1 MEQAHKLRLKKLY
14 IHGFKSF
21 ADRVEMTFEHGV
33 TGVVGPN
40 GCGKSNISDA
50 VRWVLGEQSAR
61 QLRGSK
67 MEDVIFNG
75 TEKRRR
81 MAYCEVTLTFDN
93 EDHSLPSDYTEVS
106 VTRRVFRTGES
117 EYLLNGTA
125 CRLKDVVDLFR
136 DTGIGRD
143 GYSIV
148 GQGRVG
154 EILSQKSEDRRQV
167 FEEAAGIV
175 KYKTRKLEAEKRL
188 ENTEQNLSRV
198 ADIISEL
205 EARLEPLRAQSEDA
219 RRYLAMRE
227 EQKGLDLNVFL
238 IRSERYQEKIAELRL
253 TAENMRETLAQNER
267 EQQAL
272 NERRENVQNQL
283 SEREEKAAEL
293 RESLQALIQE
303 VEAQEGQA
311 NVLRER
317 LAASRREQARVEDE
331 KRAAEEGETGMRRR
345 IETLEGEI
353 AREGEQV
360 AAREEQQAALDRAL
374 EEAETAAARLEAEAE
389 DAKERVIRFM
399 NDMGDVKSEQARL
412 TALGEAIDRQLASL
426 SAGAEED
433 SRVTADLKRAEED
446 AEGIWDEEN
455 DRLKAL
461 NEAARSASERKRQA
475 DEEYERLTAE
485 SQKLLSI
492 KQELGSRLKLLTE
505 MQRDYEG
512 YNLSVK
518 QVLMEAERRDGAGVH
533 GVVASILHAPQKLE
547 RALDMVLGGTL
558 QNVVVDRDEDAK
570 AMIEYLKRN
579 RYGRA
584 TFLPISSIRGRT
596 LDMGER
602 RVLSMPGCVGLASEM
617 VTYDP
622 IYRGIVENLLGR
634 TVIAE
639 DLNSGIAIQR
649 AGRYQFRLVTL
660 DGDVMHSGGSMT
672 GGSVQSRMTSLLS
685 REREITESTENMKKL
700 TEKLAQAQNQLKKGE
715 EERAALKRERAQLFD
730 DVHQQEIAVTR
741 AEDHLARAREELN
754 SHTGRAARVNEARA
768 QLAEQK
774 AEILSQLD
782 ALGQRRETT
791 EGEGEEL
798 RRKAQELQTSLSEK
812 RVALNAQRQET
823 GDARVALAT
832 AKRGFE
838 ALKQDLVRLNA
849 QKGDAARVL
858 AEAAES
864 LRALGERLKADEEA
878 LTTEEGRLE
887 LARRGLNAARED
899 FQRADESRLKAQT
912 ELKEISESAE
922 RLRVATEEFTD
933 RSHRAEMALSRAE
946 NDLEQMTARIWEDYQ
961 LTYEGAEPFR
971 DPDFKLAESEKRLNT
986 LRAAIRAMGP
996 VNVSAMDEYRETS
1009 ERYTELT
1016 AQRDDLTRAK
1026 DDLMG
1031 IISELTSKMETQFRA
1046 QFEQLDV
1053 YFRQTFTELFG
1064 GGRAELRLEDPKDA
1078 LNTGIEIVAQPPGKK
1093 LQMLSLLS
1101 GGERALTAIAIL
1113 FAMLKLK
1120 PTPFCILDE
1129 IEAAL
1134 DDANIDNFAEYLQT
1148 YSNKTQFVVVT
1159 HRKGT
1164 MSRCDALYGVAM
1176 EEKGVS
1182 KLMSVKLADA
1192 V

>member
-1 MEQAHKLRLKKLY
+1 MRLKKLY

-61 QLRGSK
+61 QLRGSR

-93 EDHSLPSDYTEVS
+93 EDHSLPSDYTEVA

-117 EYLLNGTA
+117 EYLLNGAA

-175 KYKTRKLEAEKRL
+175 KYKARKSEAEKRL
-188 ENTEQNLSRV
+188 DNTEQNLSRI

-205 EARLEPLRAQSEDA
+205 ESRLEPLRLQSEDA
-219 RRYLAMRE
+219 RKYLAMRE
-227 EQKGLDLNVFL
+227 EQKRLDLNVFL

-272 NERRENVQNQL
+272 NERRESVQNQL

-353 AREGEQV
+353 AREGEGV
-360 AAREEQQAALDRAL
+360 AAREERQTALDRAL
-374 EEAETAAARLEAEAE
+374 EEAEAAAARLETEAE

-412 TALGEAIDRQLASL
+412 TALGEAIDRQLTSL

-433 SRVTADLKRAEED
+433 SRVTADLRRAVED
-446 AEGIWDEEN
+446 AEGVWDEEN

-461 NEAARSASERKRQA
+461 NEAAREISERTRRA
-475 DEEYERLTAE
+475 GEEYERLTAE

-518 QVLMEAERRDGAGVH
+518 QVLMEAERRGGAGVH
-533 GVVASILHAPQKLE
+533 GVVASILHAPQRLE

-602 RVLSMPGCVGLASEM
+602 RLLSMPGCVGLASEM

-685 REREITESTENMKKL
+685 REREITESAENMKKL

-715 EERAALKRERAQLFD
+715 EERAALKKERAQLFD

-754 SHTGRAARVNEARA
+754 GHTGRAARVNEARA

-791 EGEGEEL
+791 EDEGEAL
-798 RRKAQELQTSLSEK
+798 RKKAQALQTSLSEK
-812 RVALNAQRQET
+812 RAALNAQRQEA

-838 ALKQDLVRLNA
+838 ALKQDLSRLNA
-849 QKGDAARVL
+849 QKGDAARAL

-864 LRALGERLKADEEA
+864 LRALACRLKADEEA

-887 LARRGLNAARED
+887 LARRGLNGARED

-1009 ERYTELT
+1009 ERYTELS
-1016 AQRDDLTRAK
+1016 AQRDDLERAK
-1026 DDLMG
+1026 NDLMG
-1031 IISELTSKMETQFRA
+1031 IISELTGKMETQFRA

-1148 YSNKTQFVVVT
+1148 YSTKTQFVVVT

>member
-1 MEQAHKLRLKKLY
+1 MRLKKLY

-93 EDHSLPSDYTEVS
+93 EDRSLPSDYTEVA

-117 EYLLNGTA
+117 EYLLNGAA

-175 KYKTRKLEAEKRL
+175 KYKARKSEAEKRL
-188 ENTEQNLSRV
+188 DNTEQNLSRI

-205 EARLEPLRAQSEDA
+205 ESRLEPLRLQSEDA
-219 RRYLAMRE
+219 RKYLAMRE

-272 NERRENVQNQL
+272 NERRESVQNQL
-283 SEREEKAAEL
+283 SEREERAAEL

-353 AREGEQV
+353 AREGEAV
-360 AAREEQQAALDRAL
+360 AAREERQAALDRAL
-374 EEAETAAARLEAEAE
+374 EEAEAAAARLETEAE

-433 SRVTADLKRAEED
+433 SRVAADLRRAVED
-446 AEGIWDEEN
+446 AEGVWDEEN

-461 NEAARSASERKRQA
+461 NEAAREISERTRRA
-475 DEEYERLTAE
+475 GEEYERLTAE

-518 QVLMEAERRDGAGVH
+518 QVLMEAERRGGAGVH

-754 SHTGRAARVNEARA
+754 GHTGRAARVNEARA

-791 EGEGEEL
+791 EDEGEAL
-798 RRKAQELQTSLSEK
+798 RKKAQALQTSLSEK
-812 RVALNAQRQET
+812 RAALNAQRQEA

-838 ALKQDLVRLNA
+838 ALKQDLSRLNA
-849 QKGDAARVL
+849 QKGDAARAL

-864 LRALGERLKADEEA
+864 LQALACRLKADEEA

-887 LARRGLNAARED
+887 LARRGLNGARED

-1009 ERYTELT
+1009 ERYRELS
-1016 AQRDDLTRAK
+1016 AQRDDLERAK
-1026 DDLMG
+1026 NDLMG
-1031 IISELTSKMETQFRA
+1031 IISELTGKMETQFRA

>member
-1 MEQAHKLRLKKLY
+1 MRLKKLY

-61 QLRGSK
+61 QLRGSR

-93 EDHSLPSDYTEVS
+93 EDHSLPSDYTEVA

-117 EYLLNGTA
+117 EYLLNGAA

-175 KYKTRKLEAEKRL
+175 KYKARKSEAEKRL
-188 ENTEQNLSRV
+188 DNTEQNLSRI

-205 EARLEPLRAQSEDA
+205 ESRLEPLRLQSEDA
-219 RRYLAMRE
+219 RKYLAMRE

-272 NERRENVQNQL
+272 NERRESVQNQL
-283 SEREEKAAEL
+283 SEREERAAEL

-353 AREGEQV
+353 AREGEGV
-360 AAREEQQAALDRAL
+360 AAREERQTALDRAL
-374 EEAETAAARLEAEAE
+374 EEAETAAARLETEAE

-433 SRVTADLKRAEED
+433 SRVAADLRRAVED
-446 AEGIWDEEN
+446 AEGVWDEEN

-461 NEAARSASERKRQA
+461 NEAAREISERTRRA
-475 DEEYERLTAE
+475 GEEYERLTAE

-518 QVLMEAERRDGAGVH
+518 QVLMEAERRGGAGVH

-754 SHTGRAARVNEARA
+754 GHTGRAARVNEARA

-791 EGEGEEL
+791 EDEGEAL
-798 RRKAQELQTSLSEK
+798 RKRAQALQTSLSEK
-812 RVALNAQRQET
+812 RVALNAQRQEA

-838 ALKQDLVRLNA
+838 ALKQDLSRLNA
-849 QKGDAARVL
+849 QKGDAARAL

-864 LRALGERLKADEEA
+864 LRALACRLKADEEA

-887 LARRGLNAARED
+887 LARRGLNGARED

-922 RLRVATEEFTD
+922 RLRVATEELTD

-1009 ERYTELT
+1009 ERYTELS
-1016 AQRDDLTRAK
+1016 AQRDDLERAK
-1026 DDLMG
+1026 NDLMG
-1031 IISELTSKMETQFRA
+1031 IISELTGKMETQFRA

>member
-1 MEQAHKLRLKKLY
+1 MRLKKLY

-61 QLRGSK
+61 QLRGSR

-93 EDHSLPSDYTEVS
+93 EDRSLPSDYTEVA

-117 EYLLNGTA
+117 EYLLNGAA

-175 KYKTRKLEAEKRL
+175 KYKARKSEAEKRL
-188 ENTEQNLSRV
+188 DNTEQNLSRI

-205 EARLEPLRAQSEDA
+205 ESRLEPLRLQSEDA
-219 RRYLAMRE
+219 RKYLAMRE

-272 NERRENVQNQL
+272 NERRESVQNQL
-283 SEREEKAAEL
+283 SEREERAAEL

-353 AREGEQV
+353 AREGEGV
-360 AAREEQQAALDRAL
+360 AAREERQAALDRAL
-374 EEAETAAARLEAEAE
+374 EEAETAAARLETEAE

-412 TALGEAIDRQLASL
+412 TALGEAIDRQLTSL

-433 SRVTADLKRAEED
+433 SRVAADLTRAVED
-446 AEGIWDEEN
+446 AEGVWDEEN

-461 NEAARSASERKRQA
+461 NEAAREISERTRRA
-475 DEEYERLTAE
+475 GEEYERLTAE

-518 QVLMEAERRDGAGVH
+518 QVLMEAERRGGAGVH
-533 GVVASILHAPQKLE
+533 GVVASILHAPQRLE

-715 EERAALKRERAQLFD
+715 EERAALKKERAQLFD

-754 SHTGRAARVNEARA
+754 GHTGRAARVNEARA

-791 EGEGEEL
+791 EDEGEAL
-798 RRKAQELQTSLSEK
+798 RKKAQALQTSLSEK
-812 RVALNAQRQET
+812 RVALNAQRQEA

-838 ALKQDLVRLNA
+838 ALKQDLSRLNA
-849 QKGDAARVL
+849 QKGDAARAL

-864 LRALGERLKADEEA
+864 LRALACRLKADEEA

-887 LARRGLNAARED
+887 LARRGLNGARED

-912 ELKEISESAE
+912 ELKEISESSE

-1009 ERYTELT
+1009 ERYRELS
-1016 AQRDDLTRAK
+1016 AQRDDLERAK
-1026 DDLMG
+1026 NDLMG
-1031 IISELTSKMETQFRA
+1031 IISELTGKMETQFRA

>member
-1 MEQAHKLRLKKLY
+1 MRLKKLY

-61 QLRGSK
+61 QLRGSR

-93 EDHSLPSDYTEVS
+93 EDHSLPSDYTEVA

-117 EYLLNGTA
+117 EYLLNGAA

-175 KYKTRKLEAEKRL
+175 KYKARKSEAEKRL
-188 ENTEQNLSRV
+188 DNTEQNLSRI

-205 EARLEPLRAQSEDA
+205 ESRLEPLRLQSEDA
-219 RRYLAMRE
+219 RKYLAMRE

-272 NERRENVQNQL
+272 NERRESVQNQL
-283 SEREEKAAEL
+283 SEREERAAEL

-353 AREGEQV
+353 AREGEAV
-360 AAREEQQAALDRAL
+360 AAREERQAALDRAL
-374 EEAETAAARLEAEAE
+374 EEAETAAARLETEAE

-433 SRVTADLKRAEED
+433 SRVAADLRRAVED
-446 AEGIWDEEN
+446 AEGVWDEEN

-461 NEAARSASERKRQA
+461 NEAAREISERTRRA
-475 DEEYERLTAE
+475 GEEYERLTAE

-518 QVLMEAERRDGAGVH
+518 QVLMEAERRGGAGVH

-754 SHTGRAARVNEARA
+754 GHTGRAARVNEARA

-791 EGEGEEL
+791 EDEGEAL
-798 RRKAQELQTSLSEK
+798 RKKAQALQTSLSEK
-812 RVALNAQRQET
+812 RVALNAQRQEA

-838 ALKQDLVRLNA
+838 ALKQDLSRLNA
-849 QKGDAARVL
+849 QKGDAARAL

-864 LRALGERLKADEEA
+864 LLALACRLKADEEA

-887 LARRGLNAARED
+887 LARRGLNGARED

-1009 ERYTELT
+1009 ERYTELS
-1016 AQRDDLTRAK
+1016 AQRDDLERAK
-1026 DDLMG
+1026 NDLMG
-1031 IISELTSKMETQFRA
+1031 IISELTGKMETQFRA

-1148 YSNKTQFVVVT
+1148 YSTKTQFVVVT

-1182 KLMSVKLADA
+1182 KLVSVKLADA

>member
-1 MEQAHKLRLKKLY
+1 MRLKKLY

-61 QLRGSK
+61 QLRGSR

-93 EDHSLPSDYTEVS
+93 EDRSLPSDYTEVA

-117 EYLLNGTA
+117 EYLLNGAA

-175 KYKTRKLEAEKRL
+175 KYKARKSEAEKRL
-188 ENTEQNLSRV
+188 DNTEQNLSRI

-205 EARLEPLRAQSEDA
+205 ESRLEPLRLQSEDA
-219 RRYLAMRE
+219 RKYLAMRE

-272 NERRENVQNQL
+272 NERRESVQNQL
-283 SEREEKAAEL
+283 SEREERAAEL

-353 AREGEQV
+353 AREGEGV
-360 AAREEQQAALDRAL
+360 AAREERQAALDRAL
-374 EEAETAAARLEAEAE
+374 EEAEAAAARLETEAE

-412 TALGEAIDRQLASL
+412 TALGEAIDRQLTSL

-433 SRVTADLKRAEED
+433 SRVTADLRRAVED
-446 AEGIWDEEN
+446 AEGVWDEEN

-461 NEAARSASERKRQA
+461 NEAAREISERTRRA
-475 DEEYERLTAE
+475 GEEYERLTAE

-518 QVLMEAERRDGAGVH
+518 QVLMEAERRGGAGVH

-700 TEKLAQAQNQLKKGE
+700 TEKLAQAQNQLRKGE

-754 SHTGRAARVNEARA
+754 GHTGRAARVNEARA

-791 EGEGEEL
+791 EDEGEAL
-798 RRKAQELQTSLSEK
+798 RKKAQALQTSLSEK
-812 RVALNAQRQET
+812 RAALNAQRQEA

-838 ALKQDLVRLNA
+838 ALKQDLSRLNA
-849 QKGDAARVL
+849 QKGDAARAL

-864 LRALGERLKADEEA
+864 LLALACRLKADEEA

-887 LARRGLNAARED
+887 LARRGLNGARED

-1009 ERYTELT
+1009 ERYTELS
-1016 AQRDDLTRAK
+1016 AQRDDLERAK
-1026 DDLMG
+1026 NDLLG
-1031 IISELTSKMETQFRA
+1031 IISELTGKMETQFRA

>member
-1 MEQAHKLRLKKLY
+1 
-14 IHGFKSF
+14 
-21 ADRVEMTFEHGV
+21 MTFEHGV

-93 EDHSLPSDYTEVS
+93 EDHSLPSDYTEVA

-175 KYKTRKLEAEKRL
+175 KYKARKSEAEKRL
-188 ENTEQNLSRV
+188 DNTEQNLSRI

-205 EARLEPLRAQSEDA
+205 ESRLEPLRLQSEDA
-219 RRYLAMRE
+219 RKYLAMRE

-272 NERRENVQNQL
+272 NERRESVQNQL

-353 AREGEQV
+353 AREGEGV
-360 AAREEQQAALDRAL
+360 AAREERQTALDRAL
-374 EEAETAAARLEAEAE
+374 EEAEAAAARLETEAE

-412 TALGEAIDRQLASL
+412 TALGEAIDRQLTSL

-433 SRVTADLKRAEED
+433 SRVTADLRRAVED
-446 AEGIWDEEN
+446 AEGVWDEEN

-461 NEAARSASERKRQA
+461 NEAAREISERTRRA
-475 DEEYERLTAE
+475 GEEYERLTAE

-518 QVLMEAERRDGAGVH
+518 QVLMEAERRGGAGVH
-533 GVVASILHAPQKLE
+533 GVVASILHAPQRLE

-685 REREITESTENMKKL
+685 REREITESAENMKKL

-715 EERAALKRERAQLFD
+715 EERAALKKERAQLFD

-754 SHTGRAARVNEARA
+754 GHTGRAARVNEARA

-791 EGEGEEL
+791 EDEGEAL
-798 RRKAQELQTSLSEK
+798 RKKAQALQTSLSEK
-812 RVALNAQRQET
+812 RAALNAQRQEA

-838 ALKQDLVRLNA
+838 ALKQDLSRLNA
-849 QKGDAARVL
+849 QKGDAARAL

-864 LRALGERLKADEEA
+864 LRALACRLKADEEA

-887 LARRGLNAARED
+887 LARRGLNGARED

-1009 ERYTELT
+1009 ERYTELS
-1016 AQRDDLTRAK
+1016 AQRDDLERAK
-1026 DDLMG
+1026 NDLLG
-1031 IISELTSKMETQFRA
+1031 IISELTGKMETQFRA

-1148 YSNKTQFVVVT
+1148 YSTKTQFVVVT

>member
-1 MEQAHKLRLKKLY
+1 MRLKKLY

-61 QLRGSK
+61 QLRGSR

-93 EDHSLPSDYTEVS
+93 EDHSLPSDYTEVA

-117 EYLLNGTA
+117 EYLLNGAA

-175 KYKTRKLEAEKRL
+175 KYKARKSEAEKRL
-188 ENTEQNLSRV
+188 DNTEQNLSRI

-205 EARLEPLRAQSEDA
+205 ESRLEPLRLQSEDA
-219 RRYLAMRE
+219 RKYLAMRE

-272 NERRENVQNQL
+272 NERRESVQNQL

-353 AREGEQV
+353 AREGEGV
-360 AAREEQQAALDRAL
+360 AAREERQAALDRAL
-374 EEAETAAARLEAEAE
+374 EEAEAAAARLETEAE

-433 SRVTADLKRAEED
+433 SRVTADLTRAVED
-446 AEGIWDEEN
+446 AEGVWDEEN

-461 NEAARSASERKRQA
+461 NEAAREISERTRRA
-475 DEEYERLTAE
+475 GEEYERLTAE

-518 QVLMEAERRDGAGVH
+518 QVLMEAERRGGAGVH

-754 SHTGRAARVNEARA
+754 GHTGRAARVNEARA

-791 EGEGEEL
+791 EDEGEAL
-798 RRKAQELQTSLSEK
+798 RKKAQALQTSLSEK
-812 RVALNAQRQET
+812 RAALNAQRQEA

-838 ALKQDLVRLNA
+838 ALKQDLSRLNA
-849 QKGDAARVL
+849 QKGDAARAL

-864 LRALGERLKADEEA
+864 LRALACRLKADEEA

-887 LARRGLNAARED
+887 LARRGLNGARED

-1009 ERYTELT
+1009 ERYRELS
-1016 AQRDDLTRAK
+1016 AQRDDLERAK
-1026 DDLMG
+1026 NDLMG
-1031 IISELTSKMETQFRA
+1031 IISELTGKMETQFRA

-1148 YSNKTQFVVVT
+1148 YSTKTQFVVVT

-1182 KLMSVKLADA
+1182 KLVSVKLADA

>member
-1 MEQAHKLRLKKLY
+1 MRLKKLY

-61 QLRGSK
+61 QLRGSR

-93 EDHSLPSDYTEVS
+93 EDRSLPSDYTEVA

-117 EYLLNGTA
+117 EYLLNGAA

-175 KYKTRKLEAEKRL
+175 KYKARKSEAEKRL
-188 ENTEQNLSRV
+188 DNTEQNLSRI

-205 EARLEPLRAQSEDA
+205 ESRLEPLRLQSEDA
-219 RRYLAMRE
+219 RKYLAMRE

-272 NERRENVQNQL
+272 NERRESVQNQL

-353 AREGEQV
+353 AREGEGV
-360 AAREEQQAALDRAL
+360 AAREERQTALDRAL
-374 EEAETAAARLEAEAE
+374 EEAEAAAARLETEAE

-433 SRVTADLKRAEED
+433 SRVTADLRRAVED
-446 AEGIWDEEN
+446 AEGVWDEEN

-461 NEAARSASERKRQA
+461 NEAAREISERTRRA
-475 DEEYERLTAE
+475 GEEYERLTAE

-518 QVLMEAERRDGAGVH
+518 QVLMEAERRGGAGVH
-533 GVVASILHAPQKLE
+533 GVVASILHAPQRLE

-685 REREITESTENMKKL
+685 REREITESAENMKKL

-715 EERAALKRERAQLFD
+715 EERAALKKERAQLFD

-754 SHTGRAARVNEARA
+754 GHTGRAARVNEARA

-791 EGEGEEL
+791 EDEGEAL
-798 RRKAQELQTSLSEK
+798 RKKAQALQASLSEK
-812 RVALNAQRQET
+812 RAALNAQRQEA

-838 ALKQDLVRLNA
+838 ALKQDLSRLNA
-849 QKGDAARVL
+849 QKGDAARAL

-864 LRALGERLKADEEA
+864 LRALACRLKADEEA

-887 LARRGLNAARED
+887 LARRGLNGARED

-1009 ERYTELT
+1009 ERYRELS
-1016 AQRDDLTRAK
+1016 AQRDDLERAK
-1026 DDLMG
+1026 NDLLG
-1031 IISELTSKMETQFRA
+1031 IISELTGKMETQFRA

-1182 KLMSVKLADA
+1182 KLVSVKLADA

>member
-1 MEQAHKLRLKKLY
+1 MRLKKLY

-61 QLRGSK
+61 QLRGSR

-93 EDHSLPSDYTEVS
+93 EDHSLPSDYTEVA

-117 EYLLNGTA
+117 EYLLNGAA

-175 KYKTRKLEAEKRL
+175 KYKARKSEAEKRL
-188 ENTEQNLSRV
+188 DNTEQNLSRI

-205 EARLEPLRAQSEDA
+205 ESRLEPLRLQSEDA
-219 RRYLAMRE
+219 RKYLAMRE

-272 NERRENVQNQL
+272 NERRESVQNQL

-353 AREGEQV
+353 AREGEAV
-360 AAREEQQAALDRAL
+360 AAREERQAALDRAL
-374 EEAETAAARLEAEAE
+374 EEAEAAAARLETEAE

-433 SRVTADLKRAEED
+433 SRVTADLTRAVED
-446 AEGIWDEEN
+446 AEGVWDEEN
-455 DRLKAL
+455 ERLKAL
-461 NEAARSASERKRQA
+461 NEAAREISERTRRA
-475 DEEYERLTAE
+475 GEEYERLTAE

-518 QVLMEAERRDGAGVH
+518 QVLMEAERRGGAGVH

-685 REREITESTENMKKL
+685 REREITESAENMKKL

-715 EERAALKRERAQLFD
+715 EERAALKKERAQLFD

-754 SHTGRAARVNEARA
+754 GHTGRAARVNEARA

-791 EGEGEEL
+791 EDEGEAL
-798 RRKAQELQTSLSEK
+798 RKKAQALQTSLSEK
-812 RVALNAQRQET
+812 RAALNAQRQEA

-838 ALKQDLVRLNA
+838 ALKQDLSRLNA
-849 QKGDAARVL
+849 QKGDAARAL

-864 LRALGERLKADEEA
+864 LRALACRLKADEEA

-887 LARRGLNAARED
+887 LARRGLNGARED

-1009 ERYTELT
+1009 ERYRELS
-1016 AQRDDLTRAK
+1016 AQRDDLERAK
-1026 DDLMG
+1026 NDLMG
-1031 IISELTSKMETQFRA
+1031 IISELTGKMETQFRA

-1182 KLMSVKLADA
+1182 KLVSVKLADA

>member
-1 MEQAHKLRLKKLY
+1 MRLKKLY

-61 QLRGSK
+61 QLRGSR

-93 EDHSLPSDYTEVS
+93 EDRSLPSDYTEVA

-117 EYLLNGTA
+117 EYLLNGAA

-175 KYKTRKLEAEKRL
+175 KYKARKSEAEKRL
-188 ENTEQNLSRV
+188 DNTEQNLSRI

-205 EARLEPLRAQSEDA
+205 ESRLEPLRLQSEDA
-219 RRYLAMRE
+219 RKYLAMRE
-227 EQKGLDLNVFL
+227 EQKRLDLNVFL

-272 NERRENVQNQL
+272 NERRESVQNQL
-283 SEREEKAAEL
+283 SEREERAAEL

-353 AREGEQV
+353 AREGEGV
-360 AAREEQQAALDRAL
+360 AAREERQTALDRAL
-374 EEAETAAARLEAEAE
+374 EEAEAAAARLETEAE

-412 TALGEAIDRQLASL
+412 TALGEAIDRQLTSL

-433 SRVTADLKRAEED
+433 SRVTADLRRAVED
-446 AEGIWDEEN
+446 AEGVWDEEN

-461 NEAARSASERKRQA
+461 NEAAREISERTRRA
-475 DEEYERLTAE
+475 GEEYERLTAE

-518 QVLMEAERRDGAGVH
+518 QVLMEAERRGGAGVH
-533 GVVASILHAPQKLE
+533 GVVASILHAPQRLE

-685 REREITESTENMKKL
+685 REREITESAENMKKL

-715 EERAALKRERAQLFD
+715 EERAALKKERAQLFD

-754 SHTGRAARVNEARA
+754 GHTGRAARVNEARA

-791 EGEGEEL
+791 EDEGEAL
-798 RRKAQELQTSLSEK
+798 RKKAQALQTSLSEK
-812 RVALNAQRQET
+812 RAALNAQRQEA

-838 ALKQDLVRLNA
+838 ALKQDLSRLNA
-849 QKGDAARVL
+849 QKGDAARAL

-864 LRALGERLKADEEA
+864 LRALACRLKADEEA

-887 LARRGLNAARED
+887 LARRGLNGARED

-1009 ERYTELT
+1009 ERYRELS
-1016 AQRDDLTRAK
+1016 AQRDDLERAK
-1026 DDLMG
+1026 NDLLG
-1031 IISELTSKMETQFRA
+1031 IISELTGKMETQFRA

-1182 KLMSVKLADA
+1182 KLVSVKLADA

>member
-1 MEQAHKLRLKKLY
+1 MRLKKLY

-61 QLRGSK
+61 QLRGSR

-93 EDHSLPSDYTEVS
+93 EDHSLPSDYTEVA

-117 EYLLNGTA
+117 EYLLNGAA

-175 KYKTRKLEAEKRL
+175 KYKARKSEAEKRL
-188 ENTEQNLSRV
+188 DNTEQNLSRI

-205 EARLEPLRAQSEDA
+205 ESRLEPLRLQSEDA
-219 RRYLAMRE
+219 RKYLAMRE

-272 NERRENVQNQL
+272 NERRESVQNQL

-353 AREGEQV
+353 AREGEAV
-360 AAREEQQAALDRAL
+360 AAREERQAALDRAL
-374 EEAETAAARLEAEAE
+374 EEAEAAAARLETEAE

-433 SRVTADLKRAEED
+433 SRVAADLTRAVED
-446 AEGIWDEEN
+446 AEGVWDEEN

-461 NEAARSASERKRQA
+461 NEAAREISERTRRA
-475 DEEYERLTAE
+475 GEEYERLTAE

-518 QVLMEAERRDGAGVH
+518 QVLMEAERRGGAGVH

-754 SHTGRAARVNEARA
+754 GHTGRAARVNEARA

-791 EGEGEEL
+791 EDEGEAL
-798 RRKAQELQTSLSEK
+798 RKKAQALQTSLSEK
-812 RVALNAQRQET
+812 RAALNAQRQEA

-838 ALKQDLVRLNA
+838 ALKQDLSRLNA
-849 QKGDAARVL
+849 QKGDAARAL

-864 LRALGERLKADEEA
+864 LRALACRLKADEEA

-887 LARRGLNAARED
+887 LARRGLNGARED

-1009 ERYTELT
+1009 ERYTELS
-1016 AQRDDLTRAK
+1016 AQRDDLERAK
-1026 DDLMG
+1026 NDLMG
-1031 IISELTSKMETQFRA
+1031 IISELTGKMETQFRA

>member
-1 MEQAHKLRLKKLY
+1 MRLKKLY

-61 QLRGSK
+61 QLRGSR

-93 EDHSLPSDYTEVS
+93 EDHSLPSDYTEVA

-117 EYLLNGTA
+117 EYLLNGAA

-175 KYKTRKLEAEKRL
+175 KYKARKSEAEKRL
-188 ENTEQNLSRV
+188 DNTEQNLSRI

-205 EARLEPLRAQSEDA
+205 ESRLEPLRLQSEDA
-219 RRYLAMRE
+219 RKYLAMRE

-253 TAENMRETLAQNER
+253 TAESMRETLAQNER

-272 NERRENVQNQL
+272 NERRESVQNQL
-283 SEREEKAAEL
+283 SEREERAAEL

-353 AREGEQV
+353 AREGEAV
-360 AAREEQQAALDRAL
+360 AAREERQAALDRAL
-374 EEAETAAARLEAEAE
+374 EEAEAAAVRLETEAE

-433 SRVTADLKRAEED
+433 SRVAADLTRAVED
-446 AEGIWDEEN
+446 AEGVWDEEN

-461 NEAARSASERKRQA
+461 NEAAREISERTRRA
-475 DEEYERLTAE
+475 GEEYERLTAE

-518 QVLMEAERRDGAGVH
+518 QVLMEAERRGGAGVH

-754 SHTGRAARVNEARA
+754 GHTGRAARVNEARA

-791 EGEGEEL
+791 EDEGEAL
-798 RRKAQELQTSLSEK
+798 RKKAQALQTSLSEK
-812 RVALNAQRQET
+812 RAALNAQRQEA

-838 ALKQDLVRLNA
+838 ALKQDLSRLNA
-849 QKGDAARVL
+849 QKGDAARAL

-864 LRALGERLKADEEA
+864 LRALACRLKADEEA

-887 LARRGLNAARED
+887 LARRGLNGARED

-1009 ERYTELT
+1009 ERYRELS
-1016 AQRDDLTRAK
+1016 AQRDDLERAK
-1026 DDLMG
+1026 NDLMG
-1031 IISELTSKMETQFRA
+1031 IISELTGKMETQFRA

-1164 MSRCDALYGVAM
+1164 MTRCDALYGVAM

>member
-1 MEQAHKLRLKKLY
+1 MRLKKLY

-61 QLRGSK
+61 QLRGSR

-93 EDHSLPSDYTEVS
+93 EDHSLPSDYTEVA

-117 EYLLNGTA
+117 EYLLNGAA

-175 KYKTRKLEAEKRL
+175 KYKARKSEAEKRL
-188 ENTEQNLSRV
+188 DNTEQNLSRI

-205 EARLEPLRAQSEDA
+205 ESRLEPLRLQSEDA
-219 RRYLAMRE
+219 RKYLAMRE
-227 EQKGLDLNVFL
+227 EQKRLDLNVFL

-272 NERRENVQNQL
+272 NERRESVQNQL

-353 AREGEQV
+353 AREGEGV
-360 AAREEQQAALDRAL
+360 AAREERQTALDRAL
-374 EEAETAAARLEAEAE
+374 EEAEAAAARLETEAE

-412 TALGEAIDRQLASL
+412 TALGEAIDRQLTSL

-433 SRVTADLKRAEED
+433 SRVTADLRRAVED
-446 AEGIWDEEN
+446 AEGVWDEEN

-461 NEAARSASERKRQA
+461 NEAAREISERTRRA
-475 DEEYERLTAE
+475 GEEYERLTAE

-518 QVLMEAERRDGAGVH
+518 QVLMEAERRGGAGVH
-533 GVVASILHAPQKLE
+533 GVVASILHAPQRLE

-602 RVLSMPGCVGLASEM
+602 RLLSMPGCVGLASEM

-685 REREITESTENMKKL
+685 REREITESAENMKKL

-715 EERAALKRERAQLFD
+715 EERAALKKERAQLFD

-754 SHTGRAARVNEARA
+754 GHTGRAARVNEARA

-791 EGEGEEL
+791 EDEGEAL
-798 RRKAQELQTSLSEK
+798 RKKAQALQTSLSEK
-812 RVALNAQRQET
+812 RAALNAQRQEA

-838 ALKQDLVRLNA
+838 ALKQDLSRLNA

-864 LRALGERLKADEEA
+864 LLALACRLKADEEA

-887 LARRGLNAARED
+887 LARRGLNGARED

-1009 ERYTELT
+1009 ERYRELS
-1016 AQRDDLTRAK
+1016 AQRDDLERAK
-1026 DDLMG
+1026 NDLLG
-1031 IISELTSKMETQFRA
+1031 IISELTGKMETQFRA

-1182 KLMSVKLADA
+1182 KLVSVKLADA

>member
-1 MEQAHKLRLKKLY
+1 MRLKKLY

-61 QLRGSK
+61 QLRGSR

-93 EDHSLPSDYTEVS
+93 EDHSLPSDYTEVA

-117 EYLLNGTA
+117 EYLLNGAA

-175 KYKTRKLEAEKRL
+175 KYKARKSEAEKRL
-188 ENTEQNLSRV
+188 DNTEQNLSRI

-205 EARLEPLRAQSEDA
+205 ESRLEPLRLQSEDA
-219 RRYLAMRE
+219 RKYLAMRE

-272 NERRENVQNQL
+272 NERRESVQNQL

-353 AREGEQV
+353 AREGEAV
-360 AAREEQQAALDRAL
+360 AAREERQAALDRAL
-374 EEAETAAARLEAEAE
+374 EEAEAAAARLETEAE

-433 SRVTADLKRAEED
+433 SRVTADLTRAVED
-446 AEGIWDEEN
+446 AEGVWDEEN

-461 NEAARSASERKRQA
+461 NEAAREISERTRRA
-475 DEEYERLTAE
+475 GEEYERLTAE

-518 QVLMEAERRDGAGVH
+518 QVLMEAERRGGAGVH

-754 SHTGRAARVNEARA
+754 GHTGRAARVNEARA

-791 EGEGEEL
+791 EDEGEAL
-798 RRKAQELQTSLSEK
+798 RKKAQALQTSLSEK
-812 RVALNAQRQET
+812 RAALNAQRQEA

-838 ALKQDLVRLNA
+838 ALKQDLSRLNA
-849 QKGDAARVL
+849 QKGDAARAL

-864 LRALGERLKADEEA
+864 LRALACRLKADEEA

-887 LARRGLNAARED
+887 LARRGLNGARED

-1009 ERYTELT
+1009 ERYTELS
-1016 AQRDDLTRAK
+1016 AQRDDLERAK
-1026 DDLMG
+1026 NDLMG
-1031 IISELTSKMETQFRA
+1031 IISELTGKMETQFRA

>member
-1 MEQAHKLRLKKLY
+1 MRLKKLY

-61 QLRGSK
+61 QLRGSR

-93 EDHSLPSDYTEVS
+93 EDHSLPSDYTEVA

-117 EYLLNGTA
+117 EYLLNGAA

-175 KYKTRKLEAEKRL
+175 KYKARKSEAEKRL
-188 ENTEQNLSRV
+188 DNTEQNLSRI

-205 EARLEPLRAQSEDA
+205 ESRLEPLRLQSEDA
-219 RRYLAMRE
+219 RKYLAMRE

-272 NERRENVQNQL
+272 NERRESVQNQL
-283 SEREEKAAEL
+283 SEREERAAEL

-353 AREGEQV
+353 AREGEGV
-360 AAREEQQAALDRAL
+360 AAREERQAALDRAL
-374 EEAETAAARLEAEAE
+374 EEAEAAAARLETEAE

-433 SRVTADLKRAEED
+433 SRVAADLTRAVED
-446 AEGIWDEEN
+446 AEGVWDEEN

-461 NEAARSASERKRQA
+461 NEAAREISERTRRA
-475 DEEYERLTAE
+475 GEEYERLTAE

-518 QVLMEAERRDGAGVH
+518 QVLMEAERRGGAGVH

-754 SHTGRAARVNEARA
+754 GHTGRAARVNEARA

-791 EGEGEEL
+791 EDEGEAL
-798 RRKAQELQTSLSEK
+798 RKKAQALQTSLSEK
-812 RVALNAQRQET
+812 RVALNAQRQEV

-838 ALKQDLVRLNA
+838 ALKQDLSRLNA
-849 QKGDAARVL
+849 QKGDAARALV
-858 AEAAES
+858 EAAES
-864 LRALGERLKADEEA
+864 LLALACRLKADEEA

-887 LARRGLNAARED
+887 LARRGLNGARED

-1009 ERYTELT
+1009 ERYTELS
-1016 AQRDDLTRAK
+1016 AQRDDLERAK
-1026 DDLMG
+1026 NDLMG
-1031 IISELTSKMETQFRA
+1031 IISELTGKMETQFRA

>member
-1 MEQAHKLRLKKLY
+1 MRLKKLY

-93 EDHSLPSDYTEVS
+93 EDRSLPSDYTEVA

-117 EYLLNGTA
+117 EYLLNGAA

-175 KYKTRKLEAEKRL
+175 KYKARKSEAEKRL
-188 ENTEQNLSRV
+188 DNTEQNLSRI

-205 EARLEPLRAQSEDA
+205 ESRLEPLRLQSEDA
-219 RRYLAMRE
+219 RKYLAMRE

-253 TAENMRETLAQNER
+253 TAESMRETLAQNER

-272 NERRENVQNQL
+272 NERRESVQNQL

-353 AREGEQV
+353 AREGEGV
-360 AAREEQQAALDRAL
+360 AAREERQAALDRAL
-374 EEAETAAARLEAEAE
+374 EEAETAAARLETEAE

-433 SRVTADLKRAEED
+433 SRVTADLTRAVED
-446 AEGIWDEEN
+446 AEGVWDEEN

-461 NEAARSASERKRQA
+461 NEAAREISERTRRA
-475 DEEYERLTAE
+475 GEEYERLTAE

-518 QVLMEAERRDGAGVH
+518 QVLMEAERRGGAGVH

-570 AMIEYLKRN
+570 AMIEYLKCN

-685 REREITESTENMKKL
+685 REREITESAENMKKL

-754 SHTGRAARVNEARA
+754 GHTGRAARVNEARA

-791 EGEGEEL
+791 EDEGEAL
-798 RRKAQELQTSLSEK
+798 RKKAQALQTSLSEK
-812 RVALNAQRQET
+812 RAALNAQRQEA

-838 ALKQDLVRLNA
+838 ALKQDLSRLNA
-849 QKGDAARVL
+849 QKGDAARAL

-864 LRALGERLKADEEA
+864 LLALACRLKADEEA

-887 LARRGLNAARED
+887 LARRGLNGARED

-1009 ERYTELT
+1009 ERYTELS
-1016 AQRDDLTRAK
+1016 AQRDDLERAK
-1026 DDLMG
+1026 NDLMG
-1031 IISELTSKMETQFRA
+1031 IISELTGKMETQFRA

-1182 KLMSVKLADA
+1182 KLVSVKLADA

>member
-1 MEQAHKLRLKKLY
+1 
-14 IHGFKSF
+14 
-21 ADRVEMTFEHGV
+21 MTFEHGV

-61 QLRGSK
+61 QLRGSR

-93 EDHSLPSDYTEVS
+93 EDRSLPSDYTEVA

-117 EYLLNGTA
+117 EYLLNGAA

-175 KYKTRKLEAEKRL
+175 KYKARKSEAEKRL
-188 ENTEQNLSRV
+188 DNTEQNLSRI

-205 EARLEPLRAQSEDA
+205 ESRLEPLRLQSEDA
-219 RRYLAMRE
+219 RKYLAMRE

-272 NERRENVQNQL
+272 NERRESVQNQL
-283 SEREEKAAEL
+283 SEREERAAEL

-353 AREGEQV
+353 AREGEGV
-360 AAREEQQAALDRAL
+360 AAREERQAALDRAL
-374 EEAETAAARLEAEAE
+374 EEAETAAARLETEAE

-433 SRVTADLKRAEED
+433 SRVTADLMRAVED
-446 AEGIWDEEN
+446 AEGVWDEEN

-461 NEAARSASERKRQA
+461 NEAAREISERTRRA
-475 DEEYERLTAE
+475 GEEYERLTAE

-518 QVLMEAERRDGAGVH
+518 QVLMEAERRGGAGVH

-754 SHTGRAARVNEARA
+754 GHTGRAARVNEARA

-791 EGEGEEL
+791 EDEGEAL
-798 RRKAQELQTSLSEK
+798 RKKAQALQTSLSEK
-812 RVALNAQRQET
+812 RAALNAQRQEA

-838 ALKQDLVRLNA
+838 ALKQDLSRLNA
-849 QKGDAARVL
+849 QKGDAARAL

-864 LRALGERLKADEEA
+864 LLALACRLKADEEA

-887 LARRGLNAARED
+887 LARRGLNGARED

-1009 ERYTELT
+1009 ERYTELS
-1016 AQRDDLTRAK
+1016 AQRDDLERAK
-1026 DDLMG
+1026 NDLMG
-1031 IISELTSKMETQFRA
+1031 IISELTGKMETQFRA

-1182 KLMSVKLADA
+1182 KLVSVKLADA

>member
-1 MEQAHKLRLKKLY
+1 MRLKKLY

-61 QLRGSK
+61 QLRGSR

-93 EDHSLPSDYTEVS
+93 EDRSLPSDYTEVA

-117 EYLLNGTA
+117 EYLLNGAA

-175 KYKTRKLEAEKRL
+175 KYKARKSEAEKRL
-188 ENTEQNLSRV
+188 DNTEQNLSRI

-205 EARLEPLRAQSEDA
+205 ESRLEPLRLQSEDA
-219 RRYLAMRE
+219 RKYLAMRE

-272 NERRENVQNQL
+272 NERRESVQNQL
-283 SEREEKAAEL
+283 SEREERAAEL

-353 AREGEQV
+353 AREGEGV
-360 AAREEQQAALDRAL
+360 AAREERQAALDRAL
-374 EEAETAAARLEAEAE
+374 EEAETAAARLETEAE

-433 SRVTADLKRAEED
+433 SRVTADLMRAVED
-446 AEGIWDEEN
+446 AEGVWDEEN

-461 NEAARSASERKRQA
+461 NEAAREISERTRRA
-475 DEEYERLTAE
+475 GEEYERLTAE

-518 QVLMEAERRDGAGVH
+518 QVLMEAERRGGAGVH

-754 SHTGRAARVNEARA
+754 GHTGRAARVNEARA

-791 EGEGEEL
+791 EDEGEAL
-798 RRKAQELQTSLSEK
+798 RKKAQALQTSLSEK
-812 RVALNAQRQET
+812 RAALNAQRQEA

-838 ALKQDLVRLNA
+838 ALKQDLSRLNA
-849 QKGDAARVL
+849 QKGDAARAL

-864 LRALGERLKADEEA
+864 LLALACRLKADEEA

-887 LARRGLNAARED
+887 LARRGLNGARED

-1009 ERYTELT
+1009 ERYTELS
-1016 AQRDDLTRAK
+1016 AQRDDLERAK
-1026 DDLMG
+1026 NDLMG
-1031 IISELTSKMETQFRA
+1031 IISELTGKMETQFRA

-1182 KLMSVKLADA
+1182 KLVSVKLADA

>member
-1 MEQAHKLRLKKLY
+1 MRLKKLY

-61 QLRGSK
+61 QLRGSR

-93 EDHSLPSDYTEVS
+93 EDHSLPSDYTEVA

-117 EYLLNGTA
+117 EYLLNGAA

-175 KYKTRKLEAEKRL
+175 KYKARKSEAEKRL
-188 ENTEQNLSRV
+188 DNTEQNLSRI

-205 EARLEPLRAQSEDA
+205 ESRLEPLRLQSEDA
-219 RRYLAMRE
+219 RKYLAMRE

-272 NERRENVQNQL
+272 NERRESVQNQL
-283 SEREEKAAEL
+283 SEREERAAEL

-353 AREGEQV
+353 AREGEAV
-360 AAREEQQAALDRAL
+360 AAREERQAALDRAL
-374 EEAETAAARLEAEAE
+374 EEAETAAARLETEAE

-433 SRVTADLKRAEED
+433 SRVTADLRRAVED
-446 AEGIWDEEN
+446 AEGVWDEEN
-455 DRLKAL
+455 DRLKAM
-461 NEAARSASERKRQA
+461 NEAAREISERTRRA
-475 DEEYERLTAE
+475 GEEYERLTAE

-518 QVLMEAERRDGAGVH
+518 QVLMEAERRGGAGVH
-533 GVVASILHAPQKLE
+533 GVVASILHAPQRLE

-715 EERAALKRERAQLFD
+715 EERAALKKERAQLFD

-754 SHTGRAARVNEARA
+754 GHTGRAARVNEARA

-791 EGEGEEL
+791 EDEGEAL
-798 RRKAQELQTSLSEK
+798 RKKAQVLQTSLSEK
-812 RVALNAQRQET
+812 RAALNAQRQEA

-838 ALKQDLVRLNA
+838 ALKQDLSRLNA
-849 QKGDAARVL
+849 QKGDAARAL

-864 LRALGERLKADEEA
+864 LLALACRLKADEEA

-887 LARRGLNAARED
+887 LARRGLNGARED

-1009 ERYTELT
+1009 ERYTELS
-1016 AQRDDLTRAK
+1016 AQRDDLERAK
-1026 DDLMG
+1026 NDLMG
-1031 IISELTSKMETQFRA
+1031 IISELTGKMETQFRA

-1064 GGRAELRLEDPKDA
+1064 GGRAELHLEDPKDA

>member
-1 MEQAHKLRLKKLY
+1 MRLKKLY

-61 QLRGSK
+61 QLRGSR

-93 EDHSLPSDYTEVS
+93 EDRSLPSDYTEVA

-117 EYLLNGTA
+117 EYLLNGAA

-175 KYKTRKLEAEKRL
+175 KYKARKSEAEKRL
-188 ENTEQNLSRV
+188 DNTEQNLSRI

-205 EARLEPLRAQSEDA
+205 ESRLEPLRLQSEDA
-219 RRYLAMRE
+219 RKYLAMRE
-227 EQKGLDLNVFL
+227 EQKRLDLNVFL

-272 NERRENVQNQL
+272 NERRESVQNQL
-283 SEREEKAAEL
+283 SEREERAAEL

-353 AREGEQV
+353 AREGEGV
-360 AAREEQQAALDRAL
+360 AAREERQTALDRAL
-374 EEAETAAARLEAEAE
+374 EEAEAAAARLETEAE

-412 TALGEAIDRQLASL
+412 TALGEAIDRQLTSL

-433 SRVTADLKRAEED
+433 SRVTADLRRAVED
-446 AEGIWDEEN
+446 AEGVWDEEN

-461 NEAARSASERKRQA
+461 NEAAREISERTRRA
-475 DEEYERLTAE
+475 GEEYERLTAE

-518 QVLMEAERRDGAGVH
+518 QVLMEAERRGGAGVH
-533 GVVASILHAPQKLE
+533 GVVASILHAPQRLE

-685 REREITESTENMKKL
+685 REREITESAENMKKL

-715 EERAALKRERAQLFD
+715 EERAALKKERAQLFD

-754 SHTGRAARVNEARA
+754 GHTGRAARVNEARA

-791 EGEGEEL
+791 EDEGEAL
-798 RRKAQELQTSLSEK
+798 RKKAQALQTSLSEK
-812 RVALNAQRQET
+812 RVALNAQRQEV

-838 ALKQDLVRLNA
+838 ALKQDLSRLNA
-849 QKGDAARVL
+849 QKGDAARAL

-864 LRALGERLKADEEA
+864 LRALACRLKADEEA

-887 LARRGLNAARED
+887 LARRGLNGARED

-1009 ERYTELT
+1009 ERYRELS
-1016 AQRDDLTRAK
+1016 AQRDDLERAK
-1026 DDLMG
+1026 NDLLG
-1031 IISELTSKMETQFRA
+1031 IISELTGKMETQFRA

-1182 KLMSVKLADA
+1182 KLVSVKLADA

>member
-1 MEQAHKLRLKKLY
+1 MRLKKLY

-61 QLRGSK
+61 QLRGSR

-93 EDHSLPSDYTEVS
+93 EDHSLPSDYTEVA

-117 EYLLNGTA
+117 EYLLNGAA

-175 KYKTRKLEAEKRL
+175 KYKARKSEAEKRL
-188 ENTEQNLSRV
+188 DNTEQNLSRI

-205 EARLEPLRAQSEDA
+205 ESRLEPLRLQSEDA
-219 RRYLAMRE
+219 RKYLAMRE

-253 TAENMRETLAQNER
+253 TAESMRETLAQNER

-272 NERRENVQNQL
+272 NERRESVQNQL
-283 SEREEKAAEL
+283 SEREERAAEL

-353 AREGEQV
+353 AREGEAV
-360 AAREEQQAALDRAL
+360 AAREERQAALDRAL
-374 EEAETAAARLEAEAE
+374 EEAETAAARLETETE

-433 SRVTADLKRAEED
+433 SRVAADLTRAVED
-446 AEGIWDEEN
+446 AEGVWDEEN

-461 NEAARSASERKRQA
+461 NEAAREISERTRRA
-475 DEEYERLTAE
+475 GEEYERLTAE

-518 QVLMEAERRDGAGVH
+518 QVLMEAERRGGAGVH

-715 EERAALKRERAQLFD
+715 EERAALKKARAQLFD

-754 SHTGRAARVNEARA
+754 GHTGRAARVNEARA

-791 EGEGEEL
+791 EDEGEAL
-798 RRKAQELQTSLSEK
+798 RKKAQALQTSLSEK
-812 RVALNAQRQET
+812 RAALNAQRQEA

-838 ALKQDLVRLNA
+838 ALKQDLSRLNA
-849 QKGDAARVL
+849 QKGDAARAL

-864 LRALGERLKADEEA
+864 LLALACRLKADEEA

-887 LARRGLNAARED
+887 LARRGLNGARED

-1009 ERYTELT
+1009 ERYTELS
-1016 AQRDDLTRAK
+1016 AQRDDLERAK
-1026 DDLMG
+1026 NDLMG
-1031 IISELTSKMETQFRA
+1031 IISELTGKMETQFRA

-1148 YSNKTQFVVVT
+1148 YSTKTQFVVVT

>member
-1 MEQAHKLRLKKLY
+1 MRLKKLY

-61 QLRGSK
+61 QLRGSR

-93 EDHSLPSDYTEVS
+93 EDRSLPSDYTEVA

-117 EYLLNGTA
+117 EYLLNGAA

-175 KYKTRKLEAEKRL
+175 KYKARKSEAEKRL
-188 ENTEQNLSRV
+188 DNTEQNLSRI

-205 EARLEPLRAQSEDA
+205 ESRLEPLRLQSEDA
-219 RRYLAMRE
+219 RKYLAMRE

-272 NERRENVQNQL
+272 NERRESVQNQL
-283 SEREEKAAEL
+283 SEREERAAEL

-353 AREGEQV
+353 AREGEGV
-360 AAREEQQAALDRAL
+360 AAREERQAALDRAL
-374 EEAETAAARLEAEAE
+374 EEAETAAARLETEAE

-433 SRVTADLKRAEED
+433 SRVTADLRRAVED
-446 AEGIWDEEN
+446 AEGVWDEEN

-461 NEAARSASERKRQA
+461 NEAAREISERTRRA
-475 DEEYERLTAE
+475 GEEYERLTAE

-518 QVLMEAERRDGAGVH
+518 QVLMEAERRGGAGVH
-533 GVVASILHAPQKLE
+533 GVVASILHAPQRLE

-685 REREITESTENMKKL
+685 REREITESAENMKKL

-715 EERAALKRERAQLFD
+715 EERAALKKERAQLFD

-754 SHTGRAARVNEARA
+754 GHTGRAARVNEARA

-791 EGEGEEL
+791 EDEGEAL
-798 RRKAQELQTSLSEK
+798 RKKAQALQTSLSEK
-812 RVALNAQRQET
+812 RAALNAQRQEA

-838 ALKQDLVRLNA
+838 ALKQDLSRLNA
-849 QKGDAARVL
+849 QKGDAARAL

-864 LRALGERLKADEEA
+864 LRALACRLKADEEA

-887 LARRGLNAARED
+887 LARRGLNGARED

-1009 ERYTELT
+1009 ERYRELS
-1016 AQRDDLTRAK
+1016 AQRDDLERAK
-1026 DDLMG
+1026 NDLMG
-1031 IISELTSKMETQFRA
+1031 IISELTGKMETQFRA

-1148 YSNKTQFVVVT
+1148 YSTKTQFVVVT

-1182 KLMSVKLADA
+1182 KLVSVKLADA

>member
-1 MEQAHKLRLKKLY
+1 MRLKKLY

-61 QLRGSK
+61 QLRGSR

-93 EDHSLPSDYTEVS
+93 EDRSLPSDYTEVA

-117 EYLLNGTA
+117 EYLLNGAA

-175 KYKTRKLEAEKRL
+175 KYKARKSEAEKRL
-188 ENTEQNLSRV
+188 DNTEQNLSRI

-205 EARLEPLRAQSEDA
+205 ESRLEPLRLQSEDA
-219 RRYLAMRE
+219 RKYLAMRE

-272 NERRENVQNQL
+272 NERRESVQNQL

-353 AREGEQV
+353 AREGEAV
-360 AAREEQQAALDRAL
+360 AAREERQAALDRAL
-374 EEAETAAARLEAEAE
+374 EEAETAAARLETEAE

-433 SRVTADLKRAEED
+433 SRVAADLTRAVED
-446 AEGIWDEEN
+446 AEGVWDEEN

-461 NEAARSASERKRQA
+461 NEAAREISERTRRA
-475 DEEYERLTAE
+475 GEEYERLTAE

-518 QVLMEAERRDGAGVH
+518 QVLMEAERRGGAGVH
-533 GVVASILHAPQKLE
+533 GVVASILHAPQRLE

-602 RVLSMPGCVGLASEM
+602 RLLSMPGCVGLASEM

-685 REREITESTENMKKL
+685 REREITESAENMKKL

-715 EERAALKRERAQLFD
+715 EERAALKKERAQLFD

-754 SHTGRAARVNEARA
+754 GHTGRAARVNEARA

-791 EGEGEEL
+791 EDEGEAL
-798 RRKAQELQTSLSEK
+798 RKKAQALQTSLSEK
-812 RVALNAQRQET
+812 RAALNAQRQEA

-838 ALKQDLVRLNA
+838 ALKQDLSRLNA
-849 QKGDAARVL
+849 QKGDAARAL

-864 LRALGERLKADEEA
+864 LRALACRLKADEEA

-887 LARRGLNAARED
+887 LARRGLNGARED

-1009 ERYTELT
+1009 ERYRELS
-1016 AQRDDLTRAK
+1016 AQRDDLERAK
-1026 DDLMG
+1026 NDLLG
-1031 IISELTSKMETQFRA
+1031 IISELTGKMETQFRA

-1182 KLMSVKLADA
+1182 KLVSVKLADA

>member
-1 MEQAHKLRLKKLY
+1 MRLKKLY

-61 QLRGSK
+61 QLRGSR

-93 EDHSLPSDYTEVS
+93 EDRSLPSDYTEVA

-117 EYLLNGTA
+117 EYLLNGAA

-175 KYKTRKLEAEKRL
+175 KYKARKSEAEKRL
-188 ENTEQNLSRV
+188 DNTEQNLSRI

-205 EARLEPLRAQSEDA
+205 ESRLEPLRLQSEDA
-219 RRYLAMRE
+219 RKYLAMRE
-227 EQKGLDLNVFL
+227 EQKRLDLNVFL

-272 NERRENVQNQL
+272 NERRESVQNQL
-283 SEREEKAAEL
+283 SEREERAAEL

-353 AREGEQV
+353 AREGEGV
-360 AAREEQQAALDRAL
+360 AAREERQTALDRAL
-374 EEAETAAARLEAEAE
+374 EEAEAAAARLETEAE

-412 TALGEAIDRQLASL
+412 TALGEAIDRQLTSL

-433 SRVTADLKRAEED
+433 SRVTADLRRAVED
-446 AEGIWDEEN
+446 AEGVWDEEN

-461 NEAARSASERKRQA
+461 NEAAREISERTRRA
-475 DEEYERLTAE
+475 GEEYERLTAE

-518 QVLMEAERRDGAGVH
+518 QVLMEAERRGGAGVH
-533 GVVASILHAPQKLE
+533 GVVASILHAPQRLE

-685 REREITESTENMKKL
+685 REREITESAENMKKL

-715 EERAALKRERAQLFD
+715 EERAALKKERAQLFD

-754 SHTGRAARVNEARA
+754 GHTGRAARVNEARA

-791 EGEGEEL
+791 EDEGEAL
-798 RRKAQELQTSLSEK
+798 RKKAQALQTSLSEK
-812 RVALNAQRQET
+812 RVALNAQRQEA

-838 ALKQDLVRLNA
+838 ALKQDLSRLNA
-849 QKGDAARVL
+849 QKGDAARAL

-864 LRALGERLKADEEA
+864 LRALACRLKADEEA

-887 LARRGLNAARED
+887 LARRGLNGARED

-1009 ERYTELT
+1009 ERYRELS
-1016 AQRDDLTRAK
+1016 AQRDDLERAK
-1026 DDLMG
+1026 NDLLG
-1031 IISELTSKMETQFRA
+1031 IISELTGKMETQFRA

-1182 KLMSVKLADA
+1182 KLVSVKLADA

>member
-1 MEQAHKLRLKKLY
+1 MRLKKLY

-61 QLRGSK
+61 QLRGSR

-93 EDHSLPSDYTEVS
+93 EDHSLPSDYTEVA

-117 EYLLNGTA
+117 EYLLNGAA

-175 KYKTRKLEAEKRL
+175 KYKARKSEAEKRL
-188 ENTEQNLSRV
+188 DNTEQNLSRI

-205 EARLEPLRAQSEDA
+205 ESRLEPLRLQSEDA
-219 RRYLAMRE
+219 RKYLAMRE

-272 NERRENVQNQL
+272 NERRESVQNQL

-353 AREGEQV
+353 AREGEAV
-360 AAREEQQAALDRAL
+360 AAREERQAALDRAL
-374 EEAETAAARLEAEAE
+374 EEAEAAAARLETEAE

-433 SRVTADLKRAEED
+433 SRVTADLTRAVED
-446 AEGIWDEEN
+446 AEGVWDEEN

-461 NEAARSASERKRQA
+461 NEAAREISERTRRA
-475 DEEYERLTAE
+475 GEEYERLTAE

-518 QVLMEAERRDGAGVH
+518 QVLMEAERRGGAGVH

-617 VTYDP
+617 VTYAP

-700 TEKLAQAQNQLKKGE
+700 AERLAQAQNQLKKGE
-715 EERAALKRERAQLFD
+715 EERAALKKERAQLFD

-754 SHTGRAARVNEARA
+754 GHTGRAARVNEARA

-791 EGEGEEL
+791 EDEGEAL
-798 RRKAQELQTSLSEK
+798 RKKAQALQTSLSEK
-812 RVALNAQRQET
+812 RAALNAQRQEA

-838 ALKQDLVRLNA
+838 ALKQDLSRLNA
-849 QKGDAARVL
+849 QKGDAARAL

-864 LRALGERLKADEEA
+864 LLALACRLKADEEA

-887 LARRGLNAARED
+887 LARRGLNGARED

-1009 ERYTELT
+1009 ERYTELS
-1016 AQRDDLTRAK
+1016 AQRDDLERAK
-1026 DDLMG
+1026 NDLMG
-1031 IISELTSKMETQFRA
+1031 IISELTGKMETQFRA

-1182 KLMSVKLADA
+1182 KLVSVKLADA

>member
-1 MEQAHKLRLKKLY
+1 MRLKKLY

-61 QLRGSK
+61 QLRGSR

-93 EDHSLPSDYTEVS
+93 EDHSLPSDYTEVA

-117 EYLLNGTA
+117 EYLLNGA
-125 CRLKDVVDLFR
+125 VCRLKDVVDLFR

-175 KYKTRKLEAEKRL
+175 KYKARKSEAEKRL
-188 ENTEQNLSRV
+188 DNTEQNLSRI

-205 EARLEPLRAQSEDA
+205 ESRLEPLRLQSEDA
-219 RRYLAMRE
+219 RKYLAMRE

-272 NERRENVQNQL
+272 NERRESVQNQL

-353 AREGEQV
+353 AREGEGV
-360 AAREEQQAALDRAL
+360 AAREERQTALDRAL
-374 EEAETAAARLEAEAE
+374 EEAETAAARLETEAE

-433 SRVTADLKRAEED
+433 SRVTADLTRAVED
-446 AEGIWDEEN
+446 AEGVWDEEN

-461 NEAARSASERKRQA
+461 NEAAREISERTRRA
-475 DEEYERLTAE
+475 GEEYERLTAE

-518 QVLMEAERRDGAGVH
+518 QVLMEAERRGGAGVH

-715 EERAALKRERAQLFD
+715 EERAALKKERAQLFD

-754 SHTGRAARVNEARA
+754 GHTGRAARVNEARA

-791 EGEGEEL
+791 EDEGEAL
-798 RRKAQELQTSLSEK
+798 RKKAQALQTSLSEK
-812 RVALNAQRQET
+812 RAALNAQRQEA
-823 GDARVALAT
+823 GDAHVALAT

-838 ALKQDLVRLNA
+838 ALKQDLSRLNA
-849 QKGDAARVL
+849 QKGDAARAL

-864 LRALGERLKADEEA
+864 LRALACRLKADEEA

-887 LARRGLNAARED
+887 LARRGLNGARED

-1009 ERYTELT
+1009 ERYTELS
-1016 AQRDDLTRAK
+1016 AQRDDLERAK
-1026 DDLMG
+1026 NDLMG
-1031 IISELTSKMETQFRA
+1031 IISELTGKMETQFRA

-1182 KLMSVKLADA
+1182 KLVSVKLADA

>member
-1 MEQAHKLRLKKLY
+1 MRLKKLY

-61 QLRGSK
+61 QLRGSR

-93 EDHSLPSDYTEVS
+93 EDRSLPSDYTEVA

-117 EYLLNGTA
+117 EYLLNGAA

-175 KYKTRKLEAEKRL
+175 KYKARKSEAEKRL
-188 ENTEQNLSRV
+188 DNTEQNLSRI

-205 EARLEPLRAQSEDA
+205 ESRLEPLRLQSEDA
-219 RRYLAMRE
+219 RKYLAMRE

-272 NERRENVQNQL
+272 NERRESVQNQL
-283 SEREEKAAEL
+283 SEREERAAEL

-353 AREGEQV
+353 AREGEGV
-360 AAREEQQAALDRAL
+360 AAREERQTALDRAL
-374 EEAETAAARLEAEAE
+374 EEAEAAAARLETEAE

-433 SRVTADLKRAEED
+433 SRVTADLRRAVED
-446 AEGIWDEEN
+446 AEGVWDEEN

-461 NEAARSASERKRQA
+461 NEAAREISERTRRA
-475 DEEYERLTAE
+475 GEEYERLTAE

-518 QVLMEAERRDGAGVH
+518 QVLMEAERRGGAGVH
-533 GVVASILHAPQKLE
+533 GVVASILHAPQRLE

-685 REREITESTENMKKL
+685 REREITESAENMKKL

-715 EERAALKRERAQLFD
+715 EERAALKKERAQLFD

-754 SHTGRAARVNEARA
+754 GHTGRAARVNEARA

-791 EGEGEEL
+791 EDEGEAL
-798 RRKAQELQTSLSEK
+798 RKKAQALQASLSEK
-812 RVALNAQRQET
+812 RAALNAQRQEA

-838 ALKQDLVRLNA
+838 ALKQDLSRLNA

-864 LRALGERLKADEEA
+864 LRALACRLKADEEA
-878 LTTEEGRLE
+878 LTTEEGHLE
-887 LARRGLNAARED
+887 LARRGLNGARED

-1009 ERYTELT
+1009 ERYRELS
-1016 AQRDDLTRAK
+1016 AQRDDLERAK
-1026 DDLMG
+1026 NDLLG
-1031 IISELTSKMETQFRA
+1031 IISELTGKMETQFRA

-1148 YSNKTQFVVVT
+1148 YSTKTQFVVVT

-1182 KLMSVKLADA
+1182 KLVSVKLADA

>member
-1 MEQAHKLRLKKLY
+1 MRLKKLY

-61 QLRGSK
+61 QLRGSR

-93 EDHSLPSDYTEVS
+93 EDHSLPSDYTEVA

-117 EYLLNGTA
+117 EYLLNGAA

-175 KYKTRKLEAEKRL
+175 KYKARKSEAEKRL
-188 ENTEQNLSRV
+188 DNTEQNLSRI

-205 EARLEPLRAQSEDA
+205 ESRLEPLRLQSEDA
-219 RRYLAMRE
+219 RKYLAMRE

-253 TAENMRETLAQNER
+253 TAESMRETLAQNER

-272 NERRENVQNQL
+272 NERRESVQNQL
-283 SEREEKAAEL
+283 SEREERAAEL

-353 AREGEQV
+353 AREGEAV
-360 AAREEQQAALDRAL
+360 AAREERQAALDRAL
-374 EEAETAAARLEAEAE
+374 EEAEAAAARLETEAE

-433 SRVTADLKRAEED
+433 SRVAADLTRAVED
-446 AEGIWDEEN
+446 AEGVWDEEN

-461 NEAARSASERKRQA
+461 NEAAREISERTRRA
-475 DEEYERLTAE
+475 GEEYERLTAE

-518 QVLMEAERRDGAGVH
+518 QVLMEAERRGGAGVH

-754 SHTGRAARVNEARA
+754 GHTGRAARVNEARA

-791 EGEGEEL
+791 EDEGEAL
-798 RRKAQELQTSLSEK
+798 RKKAQALQTSLSEK
-812 RVALNAQRQET
+812 RAALNAQRQEA

-838 ALKQDLVRLNA
+838 ALKQDLSRLNA
-849 QKGDAARVL
+849 QKGDAARAL

-864 LRALGERLKADEEA
+864 LRALACRLKADEEA

-887 LARRGLNAARED
+887 LARRGLNGARED

-1009 ERYTELT
+1009 ERYTELS
-1016 AQRDDLTRAK
+1016 AQRDDLERAK
-1026 DDLMG
+1026 NDLMG
-1031 IISELTSKMETQFRA
+1031 IISELTGKMETQFRA

-1182 KLMSVKLADA
+1182 KLVSVKLADA

>member
-1 MEQAHKLRLKKLY
+1 MRLKKLY

-61 QLRGSK
+61 QLRGSR

-93 EDHSLPSDYTEVS
+93 EDHSLPSDYTEVA

-117 EYLLNGTA
+117 EYLLNGAA

-175 KYKTRKLEAEKRL
+175 KYKARKSEAEKRL
-188 ENTEQNLSRV
+188 DNTEQNLSRI

-205 EARLEPLRAQSEDA
+205 ESRLEPLRLQSEDA
-219 RRYLAMRE
+219 RKYLAMRE

-272 NERRENVQNQL
+272 NERRESVQNQL
-283 SEREEKAAEL
+283 SEREERAAEL

-353 AREGEQV
+353 AREGEAV
-360 AAREEQQAALDRAL
+360 AAREERQAALDRAL
-374 EEAETAAARLEAEAE
+374 EEAETAAARLETEAE

-433 SRVTADLKRAEED
+433 SRVTADLTRAVED
-446 AEGIWDEEN
+446 AEGVWDEEN

-461 NEAARSASERKRQA
+461 NEAAREISERTRRA
-475 DEEYERLTAE
+475 GEEYERLTAE

-518 QVLMEAERRDGAGVH
+518 QVLMEAERRGGAGVH

-685 REREITESTENMKKL
+685 REREITESAENMKKL

-715 EERAALKRERAQLFD
+715 EERAALKKERAQLFD

-754 SHTGRAARVNEARA
+754 GHTGRAARVNEARA

-791 EGEGEEL
+791 EDEGEAL
-798 RRKAQELQTSLSEK
+798 RKKAQALQTSLSEK
-812 RVALNAQRQET
+812 RVALNAQRQEV

-838 ALKQDLVRLNA
+838 ALKQDLSRLNA
-849 QKGDAARVL
+849 QKGDAARAL

-864 LRALGERLKADEEA
+864 LLALACRLKADEEA

-887 LARRGLNAARED
+887 LARRGLNGARED

-961 LTYEGAEPFR
+961 LTYEGAESFR

-1009 ERYTELT
+1009 ERYTELS
-1016 AQRDDLTRAK
+1016 AQRDDLERAK
-1026 DDLMG
+1026 NDLMG
-1031 IISELTSKMETQFRA
+1031 IISELTGKMETQFRA

-1148 YSNKTQFVVVT
+1148 YSTKTQFVVVT

>member
-1 MEQAHKLRLKKLY
+1 MRLKKLY

-61 QLRGSK
+61 QLRGSR

-93 EDHSLPSDYTEVS
+93 EDHSLPSDYTEVA

-117 EYLLNGTA
+117 EYLLNGAA

-175 KYKTRKLEAEKRL
+175 KYKARKSEAEKRL
-188 ENTEQNLSRV
+188 DNTEQNLSRI

-205 EARLEPLRAQSEDA
+205 ESRLEPLRLQSEDA
-219 RRYLAMRE
+219 RKYLAMRE

-272 NERRENVQNQL
+272 NERRESVQNQL

-353 AREGEQV
+353 AREGEGV
-360 AAREEQQAALDRAL
+360 AAREERQAALDRAL
-374 EEAETAAARLEAEAE
+374 EEAEAAAARLETEAE

-433 SRVTADLKRAEED
+433 SRVTADLRRAVED
-446 AEGIWDEEN
+446 AEGVWDEEN
-455 DRLKAL
+455 DRLKAM
-461 NEAARSASERKRQA
+461 NEAAREISERTRRA
-475 DEEYERLTAE
+475 GEEYERLTAE

-518 QVLMEAERRDGAGVH
+518 QVLMEAERRGGAGVH
-533 GVVASILHAPQKLE
+533 GVVASILHAPQRLE

-672 GGSVQSRMTSLLS
+672 GGSVQSRMTSHLS
-685 REREITESTENMKKL
+685 REREITESAENMKKL
-700 TEKLAQAQNQLKKGE
+700 TEKLAQAQNQLRKGE
-715 EERAALKRERAQLFD
+715 EERAALKKERAQLFD

-754 SHTGRAARVNEARA
+754 GHTGRAARVNEARA

-791 EGEGEEL
+791 EDEGEAL
-798 RRKAQELQTSLSEK
+798 RKKAQALQTSLSEK
-812 RVALNAQRQET
+812 RVALNAQRQEV

-864 LRALGERLKADEEA
+864 LLALACRLKADEEA

-887 LARRGLNAARED
+887 LARRGLNGARED

-1009 ERYTELT
+1009 ERYTELS
-1016 AQRDDLTRAK
+1016 AQRDDLERAK
-1026 DDLMG
+1026 NDLMG
-1031 IISELTSKMETQFRA
+1031 IISELTGKMETQFRA

-1148 YSNKTQFVVVT
+1148 YSTKTQFVVVT

>member
-1 MEQAHKLRLKKLY
+1 MRLKKLY

-61 QLRGSK
+61 QLRGSR

-93 EDHSLPSDYTEVS
+93 EDRSLPSDYTEVA

-117 EYLLNGTA
+117 EYLLNGAA

-175 KYKTRKLEAEKRL
+175 KYKARKSEAEKRL
-188 ENTEQNLSRV
+188 DNTEQNLSRI

-205 EARLEPLRAQSEDA
+205 ESRLEPLRLQSEDA
-219 RRYLAMRE
+219 RKYLAMRE
-227 EQKGLDLNVFL
+227 EQKRLDLNVFL

-272 NERRENVQNQL
+272 NERRESVQNQL
-283 SEREEKAAEL
+283 SEREERAAEL

-353 AREGEQV
+353 AREGEGV
-360 AAREEQQAALDRAL
+360 AAREERQTALDRAL
-374 EEAETAAARLEAEAE
+374 EEAEAAAARLETEAE

-412 TALGEAIDRQLASL
+412 TALGEAIDRQLTSL

-433 SRVTADLKRAEED
+433 SRVAADLTRAVED
-446 AEGIWDEEN
+446 AEGVWDEEN

-461 NEAARSASERKRQA
+461 NEAAREISERTRRA
-475 DEEYERLTAE
+475 GEEYERLTAE

-518 QVLMEAERRDGAGVH
+518 QVLMEAERRGGAGVH
-533 GVVASILHAPQKLE
+533 GVVASILHAPQRLE

-685 REREITESTENMKKL
+685 REREITESAENMKKL

-715 EERAALKRERAQLFD
+715 EERAALKKERAQLFD

-754 SHTGRAARVNEARA
+754 GHTGRAARVNEARA

-791 EGEGEEL
+791 EDEGEAL
-798 RRKAQELQTSLSEK
+798 RKKAQALQTSLSEK
-812 RVALNAQRQET
+812 RAALNAQRQEA

-838 ALKQDLVRLNA
+838 ALKQDLSRLNA
-849 QKGDAARVL
+849 QKGDAARAL

-864 LRALGERLKADEEA
+864 LRALACRLKADEEA

-887 LARRGLNAARED
+887 LARRGLNGARED

-1009 ERYTELT
+1009 ERYRELS
-1016 AQRDDLTRAK
+1016 AQRDDLERAK
-1026 DDLMG
+1026 NDLLG
-1031 IISELTSKMETQFRA
+1031 IISELTGKMETQFRA

-1182 KLMSVKLADA
+1182 KLVSVKLADA

>member
-1 MEQAHKLRLKKLY
+1 
-14 IHGFKSF
+14 
-21 ADRVEMTFEHGV
+21 MTFEHGV

-61 QLRGSK
+61 QLRGSR

-93 EDHSLPSDYTEVS
+93 EDHSLPSDYTEVA

-117 EYLLNGTA
+117 EYLLNGAA

-175 KYKTRKLEAEKRL
+175 KYKARKSEAEKRL
-188 ENTEQNLSRV
+188 DNTEQNLSRI

-205 EARLEPLRAQSEDA
+205 ESRLEPLRLQSEDA
-219 RRYLAMRE
+219 RKYLAMRE
-227 EQKGLDLNVFL
+227 EQKRLDLNVFL

-272 NERRENVQNQL
+272 NERRESVQNQL

-353 AREGEQV
+353 AREGEGV
-360 AAREEQQAALDRAL
+360 AAREERQTALDRAL
-374 EEAETAAARLEAEAE
+374 EEAEAAAARLETEAE

-412 TALGEAIDRQLASL
+412 TALGEAIDRQLTSL

-433 SRVTADLKRAEED
+433 SRVTADLRRAVED
-446 AEGIWDEEN
+446 AEGVWDEEN

-461 NEAARSASERKRQA
+461 NEAAREISERTRRA
-475 DEEYERLTAE
+475 GEEYERLTAE

-518 QVLMEAERRDGAGVH
+518 QVLMEAERRGGAGVH
-533 GVVASILHAPQKLE
+533 GVVASILHAPQRLE

-602 RVLSMPGCVGLASEM
+602 RLLSMPGCVGLASEM

-685 REREITESTENMKKL
+685 REREITESAENMKKL

-715 EERAALKRERAQLFD
+715 EERAALKKERAQLFD

-754 SHTGRAARVNEARA
+754 GHTGRAARVNEARA

-791 EGEGEEL
+791 EDEGEAL
-798 RRKAQELQTSLSEK
+798 RKKAQALQTSLSEK
-812 RVALNAQRQET
+812 RAALNAQRQEA

-838 ALKQDLVRLNA
+838 ALKQDLSRLNA
-849 QKGDAARVL
+849 QKGDAARAL

-864 LRALGERLKADEEA
+864 LRALACRLKADEEA

-887 LARRGLNAARED
+887 LARRGLNGARED

-1009 ERYTELT
+1009 ERYRELS
-1016 AQRDDLTRAK
+1016 AQRDDLERAK
-1026 DDLMG
+1026 NDLLG
-1031 IISELTSKMETQFRA
+1031 IISELTGKMETQFRA

-1182 KLMSVKLADA
+1182 KLVSVKLADA

>member
-1 MEQAHKLRLKKLY
+1 
-14 IHGFKSF
+14 
-21 ADRVEMTFEHGV
+21 MTFEHGV

-61 QLRGSK
+61 QLRGSR

-93 EDHSLPSDYTEVS
+93 EDHSLPSDYTEVA

-117 EYLLNGTA
+117 EYLLNGAA

-175 KYKTRKLEAEKRL
+175 KYKARKSEAEKRL
-188 ENTEQNLSRV
+188 DNTEQNLSRI

-205 EARLEPLRAQSEDA
+205 ESRLEPLRLQSEDA
-219 RRYLAMRE
+219 RKYLAMRE

-272 NERRENVQNQL
+272 NERRESVQNQL

-353 AREGEQV
+353 AREGEGV
-360 AAREEQQAALDRAL
+360 AAREERQTALDRAL
-374 EEAETAAARLEAEAE
+374 EEAEAAAARLETEAE

-412 TALGEAIDRQLASL
+412 TALGEAIDRQLTSL

-433 SRVTADLKRAEED
+433 SRVTADLRRAVED
-446 AEGIWDEEN
+446 AEGVWDEEN

-461 NEAARSASERKRQA
+461 NEAAREISERTRRA
-475 DEEYERLTAE
+475 GEEYERLTAE

-518 QVLMEAERRDGAGVH
+518 QVLMEAERRGGAGVH
-533 GVVASILHAPQKLE
+533 GVVASILHAPQRLE

-602 RVLSMPGCVGLASEM
+602 RLLSMPGCVGLASEM

-685 REREITESTENMKKL
+685 REREITESAENMKKL

-715 EERAALKRERAQLFD
+715 EERAALKKERAQLFD

-754 SHTGRAARVNEARA
+754 GHTGRAARVNEARA

-791 EGEGEEL
+791 EDEGEAL
-798 RRKAQELQTSLSEK
+798 RKKAQALQTSLSEK
-812 RVALNAQRQET
+812 RAALNAQRQEA

-838 ALKQDLVRLNA
+838 ALKQDLSRLNA
-849 QKGDAARVL
+849 QKGDAARAL

-864 LRALGERLKADEEA
+864 LRALACRLKADEEA

-887 LARRGLNAARED
+887 LARRGLNGARED

-1009 ERYTELT
+1009 ERYRELS
-1016 AQRDDLTRAK
+1016 AQRDDLERAK
-1026 DDLMG
+1026 NDLLG
-1031 IISELTSKMETQFRA
+1031 IISELTGKMETQFRA

-1182 KLMSVKLADA
+1182 KLVSVKLADA

>member
-1 MEQAHKLRLKKLY
+1 MRLKKLY

-61 QLRGSK
+61 QLRGSR

-93 EDHSLPSDYTEVS
+93 EDHSLPSDYTEVA

-117 EYLLNGTA
+117 EYLLNGAA

-175 KYKTRKLEAEKRL
+175 KYKARKSEAEKRL
-188 ENTEQNLSRV
+188 DNTEQNLSRI

-205 EARLEPLRAQSEDA
+205 ESRLEPLRLQSEDA
-219 RRYLAMRE
+219 RKYLAMRE

-272 NERRENVQNQL
+272 NERRESVQNQL
-283 SEREEKAAEL
+283 SEREERAAEL

-353 AREGEQV
+353 AREGEGV
-360 AAREEQQAALDRAL
+360 AAREERQAALDRAL
-374 EEAETAAARLEAEAE
+374 EEAETAAARLETEAE

-433 SRVTADLKRAEED
+433 SRVTADLRRAVED
-446 AEGIWDEEN
+446 AEGVWDEEN

-461 NEAARSASERKRQA
+461 NEAAREISERTRRA
-475 DEEYERLTAE
+475 GEEYERLTAE

-518 QVLMEAERRDGAGVH
+518 QVLMEAERRGGAGVH
-533 GVVASILHAPQKLE
+533 GVVASILHAPQRLE

-754 SHTGRAARVNEARA
+754 GHTGRAARVNEARA

-791 EGEGEEL
+791 EDEGEAL
-798 RRKAQELQTSLSEK
+798 RKKAQALQTSLSEK
-812 RVALNAQRQET
+812 RAALNAQRQET

-838 ALKQDLVRLNA
+838 ALKQDLSRLNA
-849 QKGDAARVL
+849 QKGDAARAL

-864 LRALGERLKADEEA
+864 LRALACRLKADEEA

-887 LARRGLNAARED
+887 LARRGLNGARED

-1009 ERYTELT
+1009 ERYTELS
-1016 AQRDDLTRAK
+1016 AQRDDLECAK
-1026 DDLMG
+1026 NDLMG
-1031 IISELTSKMETQFRA
+1031 IISELTGKMETQFRA

-1182 KLMSVKLADA
+1182 KLVSVKLADA

>member
-1 MEQAHKLRLKKLY
+1 MRLKKLY

-61 QLRGSK
+61 QLRGSR

-93 EDHSLPSDYTEVS
+93 EDRSLPSDYTEVA

-117 EYLLNGTA
+117 EYLLNGAA

-175 KYKTRKLEAEKRL
+175 KYKARKSEAEKRL
-188 ENTEQNLSRV
+188 DNTEQNLSRI

-205 EARLEPLRAQSEDA
+205 ESRLEPLRLQSEDA
-219 RRYLAMRE
+219 RKYLAMRE

-272 NERRENVQNQL
+272 NERRESVQNQL
-283 SEREEKAAEL
+283 SEREERAAEL

-353 AREGEQV
+353 AREGEGV
-360 AAREEQQAALDRAL
+360 AAREERQAALDRAL
-374 EEAETAAARLEAEAE
+374 EEAETAAARLETEAE

-412 TALGEAIDRQLASL
+412 TALGEAIDRQLTSL

-433 SRVTADLKRAEED
+433 SRVAADLTRAVED
-446 AEGIWDEEN
+446 AEGVWDEEN

-461 NEAARSASERKRQA
+461 NEAAREISERTRRA
-475 DEEYERLTAE
+475 GEEYERLTAE

-518 QVLMEAERRDGAGVH
+518 QVLMEAERRGGAGVH
-533 GVVASILHAPQKLE
+533 GVVASILHAPQRLE

-715 EERAALKRERAQLFD
+715 EERAALKKERAQLFD

-754 SHTGRAARVNEARA
+754 GHTGRAARVNEARA

-791 EGEGEEL
+791 EDEGEAL
-798 RRKAQELQTSLSEK
+798 RKKAQALQTSLSEK
-812 RVALNAQRQET
+812 RAALNAQRQEA

-838 ALKQDLVRLNA
+838 ALKQDLSRLNA
-849 QKGDAARVL
+849 QKGDAARAL

-864 LRALGERLKADEEA
+864 LRALACRLKADEEA

-887 LARRGLNAARED
+887 LARRGLNGARED

-1009 ERYTELT
+1009 ERYTELS
-1016 AQRDDLTRAK
+1016 AQRDDLERAK
-1026 DDLMG
+1026 NDLMG
-1031 IISELTSKMETQFRA
+1031 IISELTGKMETQFRA

-1182 KLMSVKLADA
+1182 KLVSVKLADA

>member
-1 MEQAHKLRLKKLY
+1 MRLKKLY

-93 EDHSLPSDYTEVS
+93 EDHSLPSDYTEVA

-117 EYLLNGTA
+117 EYLLNGAA

-175 KYKTRKLEAEKRL
+175 KYKSRKLEAEKRL
-188 ENTEQNLSRV
+188 ANTEQNLSRV

-219 RRYLAMRE
+219 RKYLAMRE

-238 IRSERYQEKIAELRL
+238 VRSERYQEKIAELRL
-253 TAENMRETLAQNER
+253 TAESMRETLAQNER
-267 EQQAL
+267 EQQTL
-272 NERRENVQNQL
+272 NERRERVQLQL

-293 RESLQALIQE
+293 RESLQTLIQE

-317 LAASRREQARVEDE
+317 LAASRREQARMEDE
-331 KRAAEEGETGMRRR
+331 RRAAEEGEAGMLRR
-345 IETLEGEI
+345 IEALEDEI
-353 AREGEQV
+353 FREDESV
-360 AAREEQQAALDRAL
+360 AAREQQQTALDLAL
-374 EEAETAAARLEAEAE
+374 AEAEDAAARLEAEAE
-389 DAKERVIRFM
+389 EAKERVIRFM

-412 TALGEAIDRQLASL
+412 TALREAIDGRLASL
-426 SAGAEED
+426 SADAEED
-433 SRVTADLKRAEED
+433 TRVESDLKRAAVD
-446 AEGIWDEEN
+446 AEDILHEEN
-455 DRLKAL
+455 DRLTAL
-461 NEAARSASERKRQA
+461 NEASRKASERKREA
-475 DEEYERLTAE
+475 DEAHERLTAE
-485 SQKLLSI
+485 AQGLLSDR
-492 KQELGSRLKLLTE
+492 QALGSRLKLLTE

-518 QVLMEAERRDGAGVH
+518 QVLKEAERRGGAGVH

-602 RVLSMPGCVGLASEM
+602 RVLTMPGCVGLASEM

-639 DLNSGIAIQR
+639 DLSSGIAIQR

-685 REREITESTENMKKL
+685 REREITESTERMKAL
-700 TEKLAQAQNQLKKGE
+700 TEKLTQTQNQLRKSE
-715 EERAALKRERAQLFD
+715 EARAALKQERAQLFT

-741 AEDHLARAREELN
+741 AEEHWTRAQEELN
-754 SHTGRAARVNEARA
+754 AHVDRAARVTEARE
-768 QLAEQK
+768 QLSEQRV
-774 AEILSQLD
+774 EILSQLES
-782 ALGQRRETT
+782 LTRRRDTT
-791 EGEGEEL
+791 EDEGEAL
-798 RRKAQELQTSLSEK
+798 RRQAQTLQTSLSEA
-812 RVALNAQRQET
+812 RVELNRQRQEAT
-823 GDARVALAT
+823 NARVELAT
-832 AKRGFE
+832 AKRGLD
-838 ALKQDLVRLNA
+838 AQKQELSRLNA
-849 QKGDAARVL
+849 QKGDTARVL
-858 AEAAES
+858 AETGEA
-864 LRALGERLKADEEA
+864 LRTLEERLKADEAA
-878 LTTEEGRLE
+878 LTSEEGRLE
-887 LARRGLNAARED
+887 LARRGLNGARDD
-899 FQRADESRLKAQT
+899 FQKADESRLQAQT
-912 ELKEISESAE
+912 ELREISESAE
-922 RLRVATEEFTD
+922 QLRVATEEFTD

-971 DPDFKLAESEKRLNT
+971 DPNFKLAESEKRLNT

-1016 AQRDDLTRAK
+1016 AQRDDLDRAK
-1026 DDLMG
+1026 NDLLG
-1031 IISELTSKMETQFRA
+1031 IIGDLTSKMETQFRA

-1148 YSNKTQFVVVT
+1148 YSTKTQFVVVT

>member
-1 MEQAHKLRLKKLY
+1 MRLKKLY

-93 EDHSLPSDYTEVS
+93 EDRSLPSDYTEVA

-117 EYLLNGTA
+117 EYLLNGAA

-175 KYKTRKLEAEKRL
+175 KYKARKSEAEKRL
-188 ENTEQNLSRV
+188 DNTEQNLSRI

-205 EARLEPLRAQSEDA
+205 ESRLEPLRLQSEDA
-219 RRYLAMRE
+219 RKYLAMRE

-272 NERRENVQNQL
+272 NERRESVQNQL
-283 SEREEKAAEL
+283 SEREERAAEL

-353 AREGEQV
+353 VREGEGV
-360 AAREEQQAALDRAL
+360 AAREERQAALDRAL
-374 EEAETAAARLEAEAE
+374 EEAETAAARLETEAE

-433 SRVTADLKRAEED
+433 SRVTADLRRAVED
-446 AEGIWDEEN
+446 AEGVWDEEN

-461 NEAARSASERKRQA
+461 NEAAREISERTRRA
-475 DEEYERLTAE
+475 GEEYERLTAE

-518 QVLMEAERRDGAGVH
+518 QVLMEAERRGGAGVH

-715 EERAALKRERAQLFD
+715 EERAALKKERAQLFD

-754 SHTGRAARVNEARA
+754 GHTGRAARVNEARA

-791 EGEGEEL
+791 EDEGEAL
-798 RRKAQELQTSLSEK
+798 RKKAQALQTSLSEK
-812 RVALNAQRQET
+812 RVALNAQRQEV

-838 ALKQDLVRLNA
+838 ALKQDLSRLNA
-849 QKGDAARVL
+849 QKGDAARAL

-864 LRALGERLKADEEA
+864 LLALACRLKADEEA

-887 LARRGLNAARED
+887 LARRGLNGARED

-1009 ERYTELT
+1009 ERYTELS
-1016 AQRDDLTRAK
+1016 AQRDDLERAK
-1026 DDLMG
+1026 NDLMG
-1031 IISELTSKMETQFRA
+1031 IISELTGKMETQFRA

>member
-1 MEQAHKLRLKKLY
+1 MRLKKLY

-61 QLRGSK
+61 QLRGSR

-75 TEKRRR
+75 TEKRCR

-93 EDHSLPSDYTEVS
+93 EDHSLPSDYTEVA

-117 EYLLNGTA
+117 EYLLNGAA

-175 KYKTRKLEAEKRL
+175 KYKARKSEAEKRL
-188 ENTEQNLSRV
+188 DNTEQNLSRI

-205 EARLEPLRAQSEDA
+205 ESRLEPLRLQSEDA
-219 RRYLAMRE
+219 RKYLAMRE

-272 NERRENVQNQL
+272 NERRESVQNQL
-283 SEREEKAAEL
+283 SEREERSAEL

-353 AREGEQV
+353 AREGEGV
-360 AAREEQQAALDRAL
+360 AAREERQAALDRAL
-374 EEAETAAARLEAEAE
+374 EEAETAAARLETEAE

-412 TALGEAIDRQLASL
+412 TALGEAIDRQLTSL

-433 SRVTADLKRAEED
+433 SRVAADLTRAVED
-446 AEGIWDEEN
+446 AEGVWDEEN

-461 NEAARSASERKRQA
+461 NEAAREISERTRRA
-475 DEEYERLTAE
+475 GEEYERLTAE

-518 QVLMEAERRDGAGVH
+518 QVLMEAERRGGAGVH

-754 SHTGRAARVNEARA
+754 GHTGRAARVNEARA

-791 EGEGEEL
+791 EDEGEAL
-798 RRKAQELQTSLSEK
+798 RKKAQALQTSLSEK
-812 RVALNAQRQET
+812 RAALNAQRQEA

-838 ALKQDLVRLNA
+838 ALKQDLSRLNA
-849 QKGDAARVL
+849 QKGDAARAL

-864 LRALGERLKADEEA
+864 LRALACRLKADEEA

-887 LARRGLNAARED
+887 LARRGLNGARED

-1009 ERYTELT
+1009 ERYTELS
-1016 AQRDDLTRAK
+1016 AQRDDLERAK
-1026 DDLMG
+1026 NDLMG
-1031 IISELTSKMETQFRA
+1031 IISELTGKMETQFRA

-1182 KLMSVKLADA
+1182 KLVSVKLADA

>member
-1 MEQAHKLRLKKLY
+1 MRLKKLY

-61 QLRGSK
+61 QLRGSR

-93 EDHSLPSDYTEVS
+93 EDHSLPSDYTEVA

-117 EYLLNGTA
+117 EYLLNGAA

-175 KYKTRKLEAEKRL
+175 KYKARKSEAEKRL
-188 ENTEQNLSRV
+188 DNTEQNLSRI

-205 EARLEPLRAQSEDA
+205 ESRLEPLRLQSEDA
-219 RRYLAMRE
+219 RKYLAMRE

-272 NERRENVQNQL
+272 NERRESVQNQL
-283 SEREEKAAEL
+283 SEREERAAEL

-353 AREGEQV
+353 AREGEAV
-360 AAREEQQAALDRAL
+360 AAREERQNALDRAL
-374 EEAETAAARLEAEAE
+374 EEAEAAAVRLETEAE

-433 SRVTADLKRAEED
+433 SRVAADLRRAVED
-446 AEGIWDEEN
+446 AEGVWDEEN

-461 NEAARSASERKRQA
+461 NEAAREISERTRRA
-475 DEEYERLTAE
+475 GEEYERLTAE

-518 QVLMEAERRDGAGVH
+518 QVLMEAERRGGAGVH
-533 GVVASILHAPQKLE
+533 GVVASILHAPQRLE

-715 EERAALKRERAQLFD
+715 EERAALKKERAQLFD

-754 SHTGRAARVNEARA
+754 GHTGRAARVNEARA

-791 EGEGEEL
+791 EDEGEAL
-798 RRKAQELQTSLSEK
+798 RKKAQALQTSLSEK
-812 RVALNAQRQET
+812 RVALNAQRQEA

-838 ALKQDLVRLNA
+838 ALKQDLSRLNA
-849 QKGDAARVL
+849 QKGDAARAL

-864 LRALGERLKADEEA
+864 LRALACRLKADEEA

-887 LARRGLNAARED
+887 LARRGLNGARED

-912 ELKEISESAE
+912 ELKEISESSE

-1009 ERYTELT
+1009 ERYRELS
-1016 AQRDDLTRAK
+1016 AQRDDLERAK
-1026 DDLMG
+1026 NDLMG
-1031 IISELTSKMETQFRA
+1031 IISELTGKMETQFRA

-1182 KLMSVKLADA
+1182 KLVSVKLADA